1 MGGTLCWMLRIRSPG
16 TEAGGEEGREG
27 HRGEVLDPTEGQEDK
42 EFTSWRAVMEK
53 VLKLG

>member
-1 MGGTLCWMLRIRSPG
+1 MGRTLCWMLRIRRPG

-27 HRGEVLDPTEGQEDK
+27 HRGGVLYPIEGQENK
-42 EFTSWRAVMEK
+42 EFASWRVVMEK